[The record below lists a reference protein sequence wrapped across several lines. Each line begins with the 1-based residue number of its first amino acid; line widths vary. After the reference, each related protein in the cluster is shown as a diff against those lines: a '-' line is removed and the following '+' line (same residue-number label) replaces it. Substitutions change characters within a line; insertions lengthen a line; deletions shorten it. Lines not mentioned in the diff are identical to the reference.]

1 MKSSIL
7 RHIVILTIILTFG
20 TTTLYA
26 QKDTIITKQGD
37 VLIGSVTSVSNGI
50 FYLSTVYSND
60 PIAVKWSGISQ
71 IKTQKEFKIFDKR
84 GKLLIGS
91 IHFDSTTDD
100 NTWRVISN
108 DTTIDI
114 QKNDISQI
122 SKYEHDKLRDKLKLN
137 VDIGYIRTKDNNSSQ
152 LSLGLGLGYEGKRWN
167 LKMDYLSFASQ
178 VDTIITGRGN
188 FGLAL
193 TYILPQNWFAI
204 GRSSFFSS
212 TQQQLDLRIT
222 HSLGLGKYLIHQ
234 NNNQL
239 RVYLG
244 GTYNKENFSS
254 SLEEFT
260 SVEAFGSIRYG
271 YYPVKGMELNAD
283 FVLFPSLTESGRI
296 RSYINTE
303 LKFMLI
309 RHFKLSFVYT
319 LNYDNKPPVSS
330 SKSDYILNFKF
341 GWEL

>member
-1 MKSSIL
+1 MKLSIRL
-7 RHIVILTIILTFG
+7 LIVVLF
-20 TTTLYA
+20 TTLAFGNNIYA

-37 VLIGSVTSVSNGI
+37 ILIGSITSVSHGI
-50 FYLSTVYSND
+50 IYLSTVYSND
-60 PIAVKWSGISQ
+60 PISVKWTGISQ
-71 IKTQKEFKIFDKR
+71 IKSQREFKIFDKK

-91 IHFDSTTDD
+91 IRIDSTTDD
-100 NTWRVISN
+100 NTWWVISK
-108 DTTIDI
+108 DTITAI
-114 QKNDISQI
+114 QKKDISQI

-137 VDIGYIRTKDNNSSQ
+137 VDIGYIKTKANNSSQ

-167 LKMDYLSFASQ
+167 LKFDYLSFASQ
-178 VDTIITGRGN
+178 TDTIITGRGN
-188 FGLAL
+188 LGLTL

-212 TQQQLDLRIT
+212 TEQQLDSRIT
-222 HSLGLGKYLIHQ
+222 HSLGFGKYLIHQ

-239 RVYLG
+239 RIYMG
-244 GTYNKENFSS
+244 GTFNKEKYSS

-260 SVEAFGSIRYG
+260 SAEAFGSIRYE
-271 YYPVKGMELNAD
+271 YYPVKGMEFLAD
-283 FVLFPSLTESGRI
+283 FILFPSLTESGRI

-303 LKFMLI
+303 LKFTLI
-309 RHFKLSFVYT
+309 RHFKLGLVYT

-341 GWEL
+341 GWTL